1 MRLLKQ
7 VPGTAAAVVVAVGEA
22 AVAVGEAA
30 VADVALH
37 FLPS

>member
-7 VPGTAAAVVVAVGEA
+7 VPGTAAAVVAAVGEA
-22 AVAVGEAA
+22 AVGVVGA